1 MQHAKVLDQDN
12 KLLNTPETFDGSIG
26 GYIIK
31 DIAIPTKLTL
41 DARDIVLENSGYKMR
56 NVTWRI
62 SNNKTT
68 EEKV

>member
-1 MQHAKVLDQDN
+1 MQHAKILDQDN
-12 KLLNTPETFDGSIG
+12 NLLNTDDTFDASLGS
-26 GYIIK
+26 YIIK